1 MIEKLN
7 MRKIMA
13 AKAPCKLLDGGGLLI
28 NKRAGGSTQF
38 SFRYTLRG
46 RSRELGLGGLGSMT
60 LKRAREIATDYR
72 LKLAEGID
80 PAVTRD
86 KPALHL
92 KEIRTVQDICI
103 ETFETIRPTLQDAGA
118 ERWFSQLKNHVIPK
132 IGNRDIETITRQ
144 DIVAILQP
152 LWGQQKDT
160 PVKLCTRLQRCFEH
174 ASAHGLKVDLTAI
187 ENAKIL
193 LGPVVMTSKPHQS
206 MPYKDIPNFYKDL
219 TEDPSTTALALRFTI
234 LTALRSNPVRN
245 ARFEHINDSD
255 RTITIPAIF
264 MKAKKGLNEE
274 FTVPIS
280 SELGHVIELC
290 RDRQVR
296 GYLFYGSKGVI
307 SDNTITMY
315 LRRRKLA
322 ATAHGFRTTLRTWLA
337 ENREI
342 PDRRDVFETM
352 LAHKVSGNKI
362 ERAYNKALFLEERRQ
377 YGQLWSDYVVSK
389 V

>member
-1 MIEKLN
+1 
-7 MRKIMA
+7 
-13 AKAPCKLLDGGGLLI
+13 
-28 NKRAGGSTQF
+28 
-38 SFRYTLRG
+38 
-46 RSRELGLGGLGSMT
+46 
-60 LKRAREIATDYR
+60 
-72 LKLAEGID
+72 
-80 PAVTRD
+80 
-86 KPALHL
+86 
-92 KEIRTVQDICI
+92 
-103 ETFETIRPTLQDAGA
+103 
-118 ERWFSQLKNHVIPK
+118 
-132 IGNRDIETITRQ
+132 
-144 DIVAILQP
+144 
-152 LWGQQKDT
+152 
-160 PVKLCTRLQRCFEH
+160 
-174 ASAHGLKVDLTAI
+174 
-187 ENAKIL
+187 
-193 LGPVVMTSKPHQS
+193 MTSKPHQS